1 MNPTSWRL
9 FDGGTFC
16 IHFSQPA
23 HHYLPEGSTSWHLL
37 DGYFAFMSTSWHL
50 LDEYLAFIST
60 SWHLYWMGTWH
71 LFQPAGIYWMGT
83 LHLFQPAGIYWMG
96 TLHLFQTASNTSL
109 CWMLT
114 FTLLLTV
121 STRGICTASKDRCSR
136 DSEHVPRGFTPAT
149 LLVSTVRGF
158 LPHAT
163 SIGADV
169 FFFLIKGE

>member
-1 MNPTSWRL
+1 MGVLFAFTSVSRHTIIYRQ
-9 FDGGTFC
+9 D
-16 IHFSQPA
+16 QPA
-23 HHYLPEGSTSWHLL
+23 GIYWMGTLHLFQPA
-37 DGYFAFMSTSWHL
+37 G
-50 LDEYLAFIST
+50 I
-60 SWHLYWMGTWH
+60 YWMGTWH
-71 LFQPAGIYWMGT
+71 LFQPAGIYWVGIWHLFQSAGIYWMGT

-109 CWMLT
+109 CWVFT

-121 STRGICTASKDRCSR
+121 CTRGICTASKDRCSR
-136 DSEHVPRGFTPAT
+136 DSEHVPRGFTPAS

-169 FFFLIKGE
+169 LFFLIKGE